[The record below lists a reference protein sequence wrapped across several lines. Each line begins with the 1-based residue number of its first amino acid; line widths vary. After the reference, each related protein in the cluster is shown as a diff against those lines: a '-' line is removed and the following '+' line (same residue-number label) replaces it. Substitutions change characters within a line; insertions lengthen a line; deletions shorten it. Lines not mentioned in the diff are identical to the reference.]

1 MLAWIFGDCR
11 EGQIPRCCPLPAA
24 GYLNSQ
30 RGLFVDDKKW
40 IREIHQGNNEPLGQ
54 IAEKYYDDIY
64 RFCCYQTGNPAD
76 ACDCAQET
84 FIRFIRYVD
93 SYRER
98 NLKGYLLTIAANVC
112 RDYFKKL
119 YRDRE
124 LEQAQLARLAGQE
137 RDFTENCG
145 QSSLLQALSRLP
157 GVQREAL
164 TLYYFDEL
172 KIREIARI
180 TGTNTATVKSRL
192 HQGKQKLKKILEE
205 ESQ

>member
-1 MLAWIFGDCR
+1 M
-11 EGQIPRCCPLPAA
+11 
-24 GYLNSQ
+24 
-30 RGLFVDDKKW
+30 DDKKW

-54 IAEKYYDDIY
+54 IAEKYYGDIY

-124 LEQAQLARLAGQE
+124 LEQAQLARPDRNGILRKTAGKAACF
-137 RDFTENCG
+137 RRFPACPAYKG
-145 QSSLLQALSRLP
+145 R
-157 GVQREAL
+157 R
-164 TLYYFDEL
+164 
-172 KIREIARI
+172 
-180 TGTNTATVKSRL
+180 
-192 HQGKQKLKKILEE
+192 
-205 ESQ
+205 

>member
-1 MLAWIFGDCR
+1 M
-11 EGQIPRCCPLPAA
+11 
-24 GYLNSQ
+24 
-30 RGLFVDDKKW
+30 DDKKW
-40 IREIHQGNNEPLGQ
+40 IREIHQGNNAPLEQ

-64 RFCCYQTGNPAD
+64 RFCCFQTGNPAD

-112 RDYFKKL
+112 RDYFKAL
-119 YRDRE
+119 YRERE
-124 LEQAQLARLAGQE
+124 LEKTQMDQPVRQE
-137 RDFTENCG
+137 EDFTQNCG
-145 QSSLLQALSRLP
+145 ESSLLQALSCLP
-157 GVQREAL
+157 CVQREAL
-164 TLYYFDEL
+164 TLFYFDEL

-205 ESQ
+205 KGL